1 MRAVVIIAGY
11 ALQEALRRRIFHV
24 VLLLTL
30 LYLGLYWLGANT
42 AFDEVGNVEGGLPVD
57 EQELTGGTL

>member
-1 MRAVVIIAGY
+1 MRAVPIIAVY

-24 VLLLTL
+24 VLLLTA

-42 AFDEVGNVEGGLPVD
+42 AFDEVARNENGLPRR
-57 EQELTGGTL
+57 